1 MRRVLGSMR
10 RVGGPTRCAPAVAL
24 LVLAAAL
31 AAVLPL
37 RAQQPS
43 TAQTALDAIAAPLYH
58 QLAALK
64 AMASPGPPPPVLV
77 RPRAENRRFIEQEI
91 NRRYSAAV
99 LEADRKSMVA
109 WGVIPPDYDLRR
121 LFLDLLEE
129 QVSAYY
135 DPRGKVMVVG
145 DWLPPE
151 QQRAALMHELVHA
164 LQDRELPLD
173 NFIAPDPGH
182 GDRLL
187 ARQAL
192 IEGEA
197 VALSFDL
204 MLKPQGTDISR
215 LPDLSMAQGLILT
228 SAGGPVIGKA
238 PRFLREVLLFPY
250 VEGLGFVY
258 QFRKR
263 HPWSAMSDVYRDP
276 PRSTTQI
283 IHPEKYLDAREHPLP
298 VVIPDLSRL
307 VPGAHLVADDD
318 LGEYALGAVLALHLG
333 DVEGRRAAIGWRGDR
348 YRIWEDDGGR
358 FVIAYRVLAADVQ
371 VAAAL
376 ASHLQASVETR
387 HPELAGKAAV
397 RGGGLVT
404 WIDGGRVFAVER
416 RGTSVVL
423 LERIPAQALDRAR
436 DAVWR
441 ARPVGVSR

>member
-1 MRRVLGSMR
+1 MRRPAGSTR
-10 RVGGPTRCAPAVAL
+10 RAPAIAL
-24 LVLAAAL
+24 LVFAAAL

-37 RAQQPS
+37 LAQPPNP
-43 TAQTALDAIAAPLYH
+43 AQTALDAVAAPLYQ

-64 AMASPGPPPPVLV
+64 GMASPGPPPPVLI
-77 RPRAENRRFIEQEI
+77 RSRAENRRFIDQEI
-91 NRRYSAAV
+91 DRRYSAAV
-99 LEADRKSMVA
+99 LEAERKSMIA

-135 DPRGKVMVVG
+135 DARGKVMVVG
-145 DWLPPE
+145 DWLPSE

-173 NFIAPDPGH
+173 NFIGPDPGH

-204 MLKPQGTDISR
+204 MLKPQGMDVSR
-215 LPDLSMAQGLILT
+215 LSDLSMAQGMIVT
-228 SAGGPVIGKA
+228 SAGGPVIDKA
-238 PRFLREVLLFPY
+238 PRFLRELLLFPY

-258 QFRKR
+258 QLRKR
-263 HPWSAMSDVYRDP
+263 LPWSALSAVYRDP

-283 IHPEKYLDAREHPLP
+283 LHPEKYLDTREDPLP

-307 VPGAHLVADDD
+307 LPGCHLVADDD
-318 LGEYALGAVLALHLG
+318 LGEFALGAVLGLHLG
-333 DVEGRRAAIGWRGDR
+333 DDERRRAAAGWRGDR
-348 YRIWEDDGGR
+348 YRIWEDESGR
-358 FVIAYRVLAADVQ
+358 FVIAYRVVVADIQ
-371 VAAAL
+371 VAATL
-376 ASHLQASVETR
+376 VSHLQSSVEKR
-387 HPELAGKAAV
+387 HPELAGRAAA
-397 RGGGLVT
+397 RGSGLVT
-404 WIDGGRVFAVER
+404 WADGGRMFAVER

-423 LERIPAQALDRAR
+423 LEQVPAQALDRAR
-436 DAVWR
+436 EAVWR
-441 ARPVGVSR
+441 ARSVAPSR

>member
-1 MRRVLGSMR
+1 MRRAFGPMR
-10 RVGGPTRCAPAVAL
+10 HVPAVA
-24 LVLAAAL
+24 VLAVAAAL

-43 TAQTALDAIAAPLYH
+43 PAQAALDAVAGPLYR
-58 QLAALK
+58 QLAAIK
-64 AMASPGPPPPVLV
+64 GMASPGPPPPVLV
-77 RPRAENRRFIEQEI
+77 RSRADNRRFIEQEI

-99 LEADRKSMVA
+99 LDAERKSMVA

-135 DPRGKVMVVG
+135 DARGKVMVVG
-145 DWLPPE
+145 DWLPSE

-173 NFIAPDPGH
+173 SFIAPDPGH

-204 MLKPQGTDISR
+204 MLKPQGLDISR
-215 LPDLSMAQGLILT
+215 LPDLSMAQGQIVQ
-228 SAGGPVIGKA
+228 SAGGPVIAKA
-238 PRFLREVLLFPY
+238 PKFLRDLLLFPY

-263 HPWSAMSDVYRDP
+263 FPWSDMSAVYRDP

-283 IHPEKYLDAREHPLP
+283 LHPEKYLDAREDPLP
-298 VVIPDLSRL
+298 VVVPDLSRL
-307 VPGAHLVADDD
+307 VPGAQVVADDD
-318 LGEYALGAVLALHLG
+318 LGEFGLGAVLALHLG
-333 DVEGRRAAIGWRGDR
+333 DAEGRRAAAGWRGDR

-358 FVIAYRVLAADVQ
+358 FVIAYRVVAAD
-371 VAAAL
+371 APGAL
-376 ASHLQASVETR
+376 TLAGHLQASVETR
-387 HPELAGKAAV
+387 HPQLAGKAAV
-397 RGGGLVT
+397 RGGLVA
-404 WIDGGRVFAVER
+404 WADGGRVFAVER

-423 LERIPAQALDRAR
+423 LERFPAQALDRAR

-441 ARPVGVSR
+441 ARPVGAPR